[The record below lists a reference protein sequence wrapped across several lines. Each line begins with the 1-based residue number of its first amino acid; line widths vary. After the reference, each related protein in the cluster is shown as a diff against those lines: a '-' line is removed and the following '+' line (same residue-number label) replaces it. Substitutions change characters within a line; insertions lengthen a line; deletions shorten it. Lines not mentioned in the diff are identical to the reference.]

1 MKSILFLGA
10 LESKRKWIPCQVA
23 CKNTLNPQMA
33 DLMHQHQHQ
42 QHTIQFKITIRF
54 YGNENCIQVVLNL
67 SPRLIQ
73 IHGAL
78 RLEMDSNQLVKT
90 TVVQQMKT
98 NSYQAIDCIYLNYC
112 LITAD
117 KN

>member
-1 MKSILFLGA
+1 M
-10 LESKRKWIPCQVA
+10 E
-23 CKNTLNPQMA
+23 T
-33 DLMHQHQHQ
+33 
-42 QHTIQFKITIRF
+42 KIVFRF
-54 YGNENCIQVVLNL
+54 VLNL

-90 TVVQQMKT
+90 TVVQMKT